1 MVKAS
6 GRGRRALYA
15 LVSSALVVTLFFGW
29 YVTFGPGAWTTRE
42 PSAMEAAAGKAGAR
56 TPEPGA
62 TVSSV
67 LAPPVASPSRGL
79 ISDATAAGPAS
90 EEEALVLLARDGAVG
105 RALIE
110 RDGQWVAQLASKYVG
125 IVDPLQVTDSGQH
138 RFSAQDIYTE
148 HAVLHARVSGAEVL
162 LLDSRT
168 FGARRSFEG
177 KPYWVTVAASPA
189 FTSADK
195 VVGWCAGQFPE
206 LTGTALNNQCLATQI
221 YSPA

>member
-1 MVKAS
+1 MS
-6 GRGRRALYA
+6 
-15 LVSSALVVTLFFGW
+15 T
-29 YVTFGPGAWTTRE
+29 PH
-42 PSAMEAAAGKAGAR
+42 PSAGVEGPADFATQLVTAPSLWQPEA
-56 TPEPGA
+56 
-62 TVSSV
+62 
-67 LAPPVASPSRGL
+67 SRG
-79 ISDATAAGPAS
+79 IT
-90 EEEALVLLARDGAVG
+90 
-105 RALIE
+105 
-110 RDGQWVAQLASKYVG
+110 
-125 IVDPLQVTDSGQH
+125 
-138 RFSAQDIYTE
+138 
-148 HAVLHARVSGAEVL
+148 VL